1 MVEYCQTHQR
11 EALSAVGK
19 LARGEASEGP
29 QLIMLG
35 ECLERWQEGRGYDF
49 RMVMYCYDRQSEAY
63 ERLQRQ

>member
-1 MVEYCQTHQR
+1 
-11 EALSAVGK
+11 VGK